1 MRGHC
6 RSSLLLV
13 PTTQELQGLLN
24 QGLITQSDHDTQKAR
39 ILSEMDQ

>member
-13 PTTQELQGLLN
+13 PTTQEF
-24 QGLITQSDHDTQKAR
+24 QGLITQSDHDAQKAK